1 MSEKGFLSA
10 NRKET
15 VALGNDR
22 IAVGVKWGLLTL
34 LTLLPCFFLTAPFV
48 EDSLGT
54 MATAAYLTGHD
65 WSAFLAEDGYF
76 YKYGASIWY
85 LLPFAVTDVP
95 VLRYQLILVVNGLL
109 HLCMVWLCDRLL
121 RRLGQGKKALPIA
134 LLVGLLPSALLYSKL
149 TWAEPVLFLIPW
161 VVLHLLLSLNSVD
174 LSPLR
179 RKLFS
184 ALLALTSVYAYM
196 SHQRG
201 IVIVAATTLTVFI
214 LNWKRKDRPK
224 PVHLPSYTI
233 CLVLAL
239 LADHF
244 LTKWEKTAV
253 FGGVELQ
260 HNTLSQI
267 LHSGLGRMLSPK
279 GLAILG
285 KAVIGWLFHSGAAT
299 FGLAFVGLLAM
310 LIALLSA
317 LRKREAMQ
325 DRDIVSAFS
334 VLCYLGAFAM
344 GLLFF
349 FHYFYDYWTGVAV
362 ERCDR
367 LIFGR
372 YLESSLPL
380 ITIAGILSLER
391 ISDNKSSRWVLV
403 AAGSLLVFCTAFFAL
418 FIAPNMQ
425 GADCYVHSLMALN
438 LFMDTSNVT
447 VTKDLIPNL
456 PQAVGWFGLLSI
468 GVFTA
473 VCILRRKSKRL
484 VYGLIAVLFLLI
496 YVRSMATILCRID
509 AAGLTVFAQ
518 YYLSH

>member
-1 MSEKGFLSA
+1 MIGNSNNESIGSFMRSRIRRLFMAVTVFFPVFL
-10 NRKET
+10 
-15 VALGNDR
+15 
-22 IAVGVKWGLLTL
+22 
-34 LTLLPCFFLTAPFV
+34 LTAPFV

-54 MATAAYLTGHD
+54 MATAAYLTGHN
-65 WSAFLAEDGYF
+65 WSVFLAEDGYF

-85 LLPFAVTDVP
+85 LLPFAVTDDP
-95 VLRYQLILVVNGLL
+95 ILRYRLILVVNGLL

-161 VVLHLLLSLNSVD
+161 VVLHLLLSLNSGD

-184 ALLALTSVYAYM
+184 ALLALAAVYAYM

-214 LNWKRKDRPK
+214 VNWKRKGRPK
-224 PVHLPSYTI
+224 PVHFPFYTASLI
-233 CLVLAL
+233 LAL
-239 LADHF
+239 MADHF
-244 LTKWEKTAV
+244 LTKWEKAAV

-279 GLAILG
+279 GLAVLG
-285 KAVIGWLFHSGAAT
+285 KAIIGWLFHSGAAT
-299 FGLAFVGLLAM
+299 FGLAFVGLLVM
-310 LIALLSA
+310 VITLFSS

-325 DRDIVSAFS
+325 DRYVVSAFG
-334 VLCYLGAFAM
+334 VLCYFGAFAL

-349 FHYFYDYWTGVAV
+349 FHYLYDYWTGVAV

-391 ISDNKSSRWVLV
+391 ISDDKSSRWVLV
-403 AAGSLLVFCTAFFAL
+403 AAGSLLVFCTAFFAF

-438 LFMDTSNVT
+438 LFLDTSNVT

-456 PQAVGWFGLLSI
+456 PQAVSWFGLLSI
-468 GVFTA
+468 GVFAA
-473 VCILRRKSKRL
+473 VYILRRKGKRL
-484 VYGLIAVLFLLI
+484 AYGLIAVLFLLVYI
-496 YVRSMATILCRID
+496 RSMATILCRID

>member
-1 MSEKGFLSA
+1 MIGNSNNESIGSFMRSRIRRLFMAVTVFFPVFL
-10 NRKET
+10 
-15 VALGNDR
+15 
-22 IAVGVKWGLLTL
+22 
-34 LTLLPCFFLTAPFV
+34 LTAPFV

-54 MATAAYLTGHD
+54 MATAAYLTGHN
-65 WSAFLAEDGYF
+65 WSVFLAEDGFF

-85 LLPFAVTDVP
+85 LMPFAVTDDP
-95 VLRYQLILVVNGLL
+95 ILRYRLMLVVNGLL

-121 RRLGQGKKALPIA
+121 RRLGQGNNALPIA

-161 VVLHLLLSLNSVD
+161 VVLHLLLSLNRGD

-179 RKLFS
+179 QKLFS
-184 ALLALTSVYAYM
+184 ALLALAAVYAYM

-214 LNWKRKDRPK
+214 VNWKRKGRPK

-310 LIALLSA
+310 VIALLSA

-325 DRDIVSAFS
+325 DQDVVSAFGG
-334 VLCYLGAFAM
+334 LCYFGAFAL

-349 FHYFYDYWTGVAV
+349 FHYLYDYWAGVAV

-380 ITIAGILSLER
+380 LLTAGILTLEGNG
-391 ISDNKSSRWVLV
+391 DDKPGKWVLF
-403 AAGSLLVFCTAFFAL
+403 AAGGLLVFCTVFFAF

-456 PQAVGWFGLLSI
+456 PQAVSWFGLLSI
-468 GVFTA
+468 GVFAA
-473 VCILRRKSKRL
+473 VYILRRKGKRL
-484 VYGLIAVLFLLI
+484 AYGLIAVLFLLI
-496 YVRSMATILCRID
+496 YIRSMATILCRID